1 MTDSNQTLFASVDG
15 MAASLS
21 NKECVFQHR
30 QDGEVHVMTTDVLQA
45 ISLCR
50 EFQPLAQHV
59 ANIEQ
64 KIPALKGQ
72 SQAIGQV
79 LEYLRK
85 RDLLQSADDIFERL
99 RTSSATPVDT
109 RTVAI
114 RTCDRPSELNRLL
127 RSIEEYR
134 QRFPADRSFVV
145 FDDSRDGANQRA
157 NAELVAEAAGNGV
170 QAKYCGLDWR
180 NAVASA
186 AQTDMNIDPA
196 QVARLIGG
204 VPAAPEFSGGQVW
217 NAMLL
222 ATAGQGVFML
232 DDDFVLDFRQRQ
244 AARNVLSFATER
256 ERPVEF
262 SANLELLTENLE
274 QTNAD
279 VFSRAESMTGAGLG
293 QLLAEP
299 GAVDTSALRGMDW
312 RVADNLLGNAVIKT
326 TSVGTWGDPGMDS
339 NLWFYLMPKE
349 WLAEW
354 WVGRE
359 RYFAQLRQPVIT
371 HCFDHL
377 QVTQLNPM
385 LPFSVD
391 NGTLTPPATPVGR
404 GEDLFF
410 GMTLRYLYP
419 NSVALNLPT
428 MVGHRR
434 PSSAPR
440 DEEPRALTPSLSRLI
455 AEYLLSRVDQCEAA
469 DPVARYRF
477 LVGAIHDLAAA
488 DAGRRTVVLRE
499 FLSRIRADVVAQIQQ
514 TLASA
519 PEAPAFFQSDAR
531 EWIEANGKAL
541 TNAGSLRLS
550 DWPADLTTED
560 CATRLGDD
568 LNALAD
574 SISVWPQLWQ
584 WGADRGDLLNLGR

>member
-1 MTDSNQTLFASVDG
+1 MTDIDKTLFASVDG

-21 NKECVFQHR
+21 NKECMFQHR

-45 ISLCR
+45 MSLCR
-50 EFQPLAQHV
+50 SFQPLAQHV

-64 KIPALKGQ
+64 AIPALKGQ

-85 RDLLQSADDIFERL
+85 RDLLQSADGIVERL
-99 RTSSATPVDT
+99 RSDPGTAASTK
-109 RTVAI
+109 TVTI
-114 RTCDRPSELNRLL
+114 RTCDRPVELARLVS
-127 RSIEEYR
+127 SIIDYQ
-134 QRFPADRSFVV
+134 QRFPADRRFVV
-145 FDDSRDGANQRA
+145 FDDSRDTENRNS
-157 NAELVAEAAGNGV
+157 NAKLVAEAAGNGLPTS
-170 QAKYCGLDWR
+170 YCGRDWR
-180 NAVASA
+180 DAVANA
-186 AQTDMNIDPA
+186 AQADLAIDPT
-196 QVARLIGG
+196 QVAELIGSSETSPG
-204 VPAAPEFSGGQVW
+204 FTGGQVW

-244 AARNVLSFATER
+244 AAKNVLSFATER
-256 ERPVEF
+256 ERPIEF
-262 SANLELLTENLE
+262 AANVELLAE
-274 QTNAD
+274 QLDQTPVD
-279 VFSRAESMTGAGLG
+279 VFAQAEAMTGAGLG
-293 QLLAEP
+293 QLLGAP
-299 GAVDTSALRGMDW
+299 GAIDMNALRGMDW
-312 RVADNLLGNAVIKT
+312 RVVDSLLGNSVIKT

-339 NLWFYLMPKE
+339 SLWFYLMPKE

-354 WVGRE
+354 WLSRE

-391 NGTLTPPATPVGR
+391 NSSLTPPAAPIGR

-410 GMTLRYLYP
+410 AMTMRYLYP
-419 NSVALNLPT
+419 NSVAANLPT
-428 MVGHRR
+428 MVGHQR
-434 PSSAPR
+434 PSMPPR
-440 DEEPRALTPSLSRLI
+440 DEEPRALTPALSRLI
-455 AEYLLSRVDQCEAA
+455 AEYVLSKADQCEAA
-469 DPVARYRF
+469 GPVARYQF
-477 LVGAIHDLAAA
+477 LLGTIRDLAAA

-499 FLSRIRADVVAQIQQ
+499 FLSRIRADVIAQIQQ

-541 TNAGSLRLS
+541 THAGNLHLS
-550 DWPADLTTED
+550 DWPTDLTAAD
-560 CATRLGDD
+560 CAARLGDD

-584 WGADRGDLLNLGR
+584 WAADRGDLLSLGR